1 MCRTSTNCAART
13 RLLVNRRSRVCSA
26 AAAGL
31 LSGVLTASD
40 NDEIEQSKIAGQRRH
55 MKIPTS
61 EGAVYSDEV
70 AGTFRTIRRR
80 GDNLHSQ
87 SVAAAALAPMHPF
100 CETDCIPG
108 IYLLPHG
115 NGIQTARRAFRR
127 RQPIPDQDPA
137 CPRRTVISVTSGG
150 QFSRTGMVM
159 VPSPMFV

>member
-26 AAAGL
+26 PAAGL

-40 NDEIEQSKIAGQRRH
+40 NDEIKQSKIAGQKRH

-61 EGAVYSDEV
+61 ERGSTPTKLLAHFVPSGE
-70 AGTFRTIRRR
+70 G

-87 SVAAAALAPMHPF
+87 PVAAAALAPMRPF

-115 NGIQTARRAFRR
+115 NGIQTPHRAFRR
-127 RQPIPDQDPA
+127 RQPHP
-137 CPRRTVISVTSGG
+137 
-150 QFSRTGMVM
+150 
-159 VPSPMFV
+159 